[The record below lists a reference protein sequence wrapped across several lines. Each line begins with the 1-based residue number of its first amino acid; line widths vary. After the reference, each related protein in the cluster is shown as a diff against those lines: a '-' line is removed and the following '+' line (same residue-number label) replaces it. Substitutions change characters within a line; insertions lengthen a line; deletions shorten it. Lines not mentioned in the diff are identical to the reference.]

1 MHLHHSMVPLVGMS
15 GSRGRVVCPH
25 ITSHRCFLGRQDAKL
40 FRSLVLGDLVWIRN
54 DKRLSRHSCLGTITR
69 NGVRCVLPTC

>member
-25 ITSHRCFLGRQDAKL
+25 IPSHRFFGRRNAKL
-40 FRSLVLGDLVWIRN
+40 FRSLVLGDMA
-54 DKRLSRHSCLGTITR
+54 
-69 NGVRCVLPTC
+69 